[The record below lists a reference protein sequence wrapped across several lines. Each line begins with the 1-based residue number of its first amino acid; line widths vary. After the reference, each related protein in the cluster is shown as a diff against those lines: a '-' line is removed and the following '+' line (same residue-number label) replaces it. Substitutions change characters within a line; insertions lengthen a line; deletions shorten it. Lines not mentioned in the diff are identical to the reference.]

1 MVGTPEWLLLLR
13 ILLNLSAVFFSL
25 KIYFRVKYSG
35 TLFFVAGA
43 VNDSLLRLLLLLGKL
58 GNGSLEADYFRTVS
72 CLFFALGI
80 YFIWLPVSKVTLNKL
95 GN

>member
-1 MVGTPEWLLLLR
+1 MLGIPEWLLLFR
-13 ILLNLSAVFFSL
+13 VLLNLSAVFFSL

-43 VNDSLLRLLLLLGKL
+43 VNDSLLSLLLLLGKL
-58 GNGSLEADYFRTVS
+58 GNGSFEADCFRTIS
-72 CLFFALGI
+72 SLFFVLGI
-80 YFIWLPVSKVTLNKL
+80 YFIWLPVSKVTLSKL